1 MGCLPQRRTW
11 LRWRC
16 CWLRWGRP
24 NKGRCGRG
32 PRVGVMA
39 ALAELSGF
47 CVESCGAGAC
57 FGRVSGG
64 GLELVSCLGS
74 QTPSSSNSLS
84 RASGSQ
90 PTQQAT
96 SCGAN
101 IASTQ
106 SDFST
111 EKHRPWGLRCLRRQH
126 HHAATSSGNT
136 PGPNETLRPGPL
148 PHLGANWVSPS
159 CNAVCRVPCAYGSQ
173 KKAQKTQA
181 KTLTGPPRPPP
192 WAPPPQTLPR
202 PHPPRGPATQR
213 QLRTRL

>member
-32 PRVGVMA
+32 SRVGVMA

-74 QTPSSSNSLS
+74 QTPSSSNSPEAAGHKLW
-84 RASGSQ
+84 RQHRLDTIRFQHRKTPTVGPAVPEAAAS
-90 PTQQAT
+90 
-96 SCGAN
+96 
-101 IASTQ
+101 
-106 SDFST
+106 
-111 EKHRPWGLRCLRRQH
+111 PWGNPRAVTLQAPTKPSDLGRYP
-126 HHAATSSGNT
+126 TSEPTGYLHPVT
-136 PGPNETLRPGPL
+136 P
-148 PHLGANWVSPS
+148 
-159 CNAVCRVPCAYGSQ
+159 CAVCRAPMVR
-173 KKAQKTQA
+173 KRKVQKTQA
-181 KTLTGPPRPPP
+181 ETLTGPPPPPP

-202 PHPPRGPATQR
+202 PHPPRGPAAQR
-213 QLRTRL
+213 QSRTRP